1 MCGKLCSVTGK
12 FTKRLKGEGWNGV
25 AHWLNLQNGKEGKA
39 MPNYVTLMKLTDQGI
54 KAIKDAPGRVETAK
68 KAIEKMGGKLLNL
81 YIVMGEYDYVGIT
94 EFPSDEVATTFAL
107 ALSSLGNLTTTTL
120 RAFTMEEFAAMVKKL
135 P

>member
-1 MCGKLCSVTGK
+1 
-12 FTKRLKGEGWNGV
+12 
-25 AHWLNLQNGKEGKA
+25 

-107 ALSSLGNLTTTTL
+107 ALSSLGNGRTMTL
-120 RAFTMEEFAAMVKKL
+120 RAFTKEEFAAMVNKL